1 MMSFLCSRALIFSVP
16 YLSNHLREATT
27 VSWGLRREAMTP
39 AHQRVLSG
47 ESYSILGTGKPWT
60 QYIIRFYPDLNGKRP
75 RSATLGAALLTRL
88 PSRLTVSTPKLN
100 GSGFKLDSSLVLMPF
115 LLFIRILL
123 NFAKGKTIEDEAKHD
138 MMIDGNCNI
147 AGRAIELS
155 FSNGF
160 KGQRID

>member
-1 MMSFLCSRALIFSVP
+1 M
-16 YLSNHLREATT
+16 
-27 VSWGLRREAMTP
+27 
-39 AHQRVLSG
+39 
-47 ESYSILGTGKPWT
+47 
-60 QYIIRFYPDLNGKRP
+60 NGKRP
-75 RSATLGAALLTRL
+75 RSATLGAALLTRS
-88 PSRLTVSTPKLN
+88 PSRLMVSTPKLN

-138 MMIDGNCNI
+138 VMIDGNCNI